1 MHAHAHARIVA
12 NSNHVSLATR
22 SMGGMMP
29 ELGGSS
35 DLLYNDSGLDPAHGS
50 VISAD
55 QLDRLMLGE

>member
-1 MHAHAHARIVA
+1 
-12 NSNHVSLATR
+12 
-22 SMGGMMP
+22 MGGMMP